1 MGNVKIFNMIVLG
14 AYLKVRPVVS
24 LENVMKGLAKS
35 IPARHH
41 NLLPLNEEAI
51 KIGGDNIIEVK

>member
-1 MGNVKIFNMIVLG
+1 MIVLG